1 MTTESIEKALNSH
14 ADALKAFQT
23 NISGQLEAQKGDL
36 EKLQDKFLQMEE
48 KGVRLRTTP
57 RKTEGATEVI
67 TKALDS
73 EQFKQFSAGKLQTSG
88 KIELELSLKAL
99 TSLQGSTASPQVGY
113 DVQRDNLDIQ
123 LPVQQRLRILDVLP
137 QRDTTAN
144 KVGFPLLDFSEDS
157 AADYQA
163 GEGAPKAEA
172 DLIADWDEASIA
184 TIAVH
189 TTASK
194 QVLDDVQGLVEAVQL
209 LLRYKL
215 ANKTDIELMT
225 GNGAQFHIKGLLT
238 QATAFTGGS
247 TNKPVDR
254 IGRAAAML
262 ASQGYSPNVVFI
274 NPLDYFDFA
283 SERSAGDGQYVAGGW
298 SRPTNSPIYELTPVR
313 TMAVPVGQSL
323 VTDTAVL
330 KVLMRERPNIQFGW
344 VNDQFTRNLVTILAE
359 LRLGL
364 LALDPKALLKVSLAA

>member
-1 MTTESIEKALNSH
+1 M
-14 ADALKAFQT
+14 
-23 NISGQLEAQKGDL
+23 
-36 EKLQDKFLQMEE
+36 
-48 KGVRLRTTP
+48 
-57 RKTEGATEVI
+57 
-67 TKALDS
+67 
-73 EQFKQFSAGKLQTSG
+73 
-88 KIELELSLKAL
+88 
-99 TSLQGSTASPQVGY
+99 
-113 DVQRDNLDIQ
+113 
-123 LPVQQRLRILDVLP
+123 
-137 QRDTTAN
+137 
-144 KVGFPLLDFSEDS
+144 
-157 AADYQA
+157 
-163 GEGAPKAEA
+163 
-172 DLIADWDEASIA
+172 
-184 TIAVH
+184 
-189 TTASK
+189 
-194 QVLDDVQGLVEAVQL
+194 QGLVEAVQL

-238 QATAFTGGS
+238 QATAFIGGS